1 MESSDIVYLLLPFVL
16 TLVLGAP
23 ICAALSLGTIIFML
37 ITEVIPC
44 SMMTMQ
50 MFSQV
55 SSLPLMAIP
64 FFIFA
69 GDLMNETGVSQ
80 RLIDFCKVLF
90 QHLRG
95 GLAYAIVVTG
105 TLFAGLTGSAVA
117 ETAAL
122 VKIMTPTMK
131 REGYPA
137 EFTAALCA
145 TTGILGPIIPP
156 SILFIVYGATM
167 NVSVGALFLGG
178 VLPGLLMGGAMLATV
193 IVIASIK
200 RFPKSE
206 QPFRIREVIDG
217 IKDASFSLFM
227 PVLLMGGIR
236 FGIFTPTEGGAVAA
250 SYALFLGVFV
260 YRTVTLR
267 QIFNSAI
274 SSGVTAAVILLIIS
288 ATTPFG
294 WIVTIGGFPAQIAE
308 IAFSMSRDPLVIL
321 LGINILLFFMGMFME
336 TTATVLLLGPVL
348 APIAVGVGLD
358 PVHFAM
364 IMCVNLVTGMITPPV
379 GMTLFV
385 AAPIAGISFGLIVR
399 AVMPFIFSVT
409 CSLVLI
415 NVFPGI
421 TLWLPSV
428 LK

>member
-1 MESSDIVYLLLPFVL
+1 MESSDIVYLLLPFAF
-16 TLVLGAP
+16 TLILGAP

-37 ITEVIPC
+37 VTGVIPC

-50 MFSQV
+50 MFSQA

-80 RLIDFCKVLF
+80 RLIGLCKVLF

-95 GLAYAIVVTG
+95 GLAYAIIVTG

-131 REGYPA
+131 KEGYPA

-193 IVIASIK
+193 IIIASVK

-206 QPFRIREVIDG
+206 QPFRIREVVDG

-250 SYALFLGVFV
+250 SYALFLGLVV
-260 YRTVTLR
+260 YRTVTFK
-267 QIFNSAI
+267 QIFNSAV

-294 WIVTIGGFPAQIAE
+294 WIVTIGGFPAKIAE
-308 IAFSMSRDPLVIL
+308 ITFSLTREPLMIL
-321 LGINILLFFMGMFME
+321 LGINILLLFMGMFME

-348 APIAVGVGLD
+348 APIAVGAGFD

-364 IMCVNLVTGMITPPV
+364 IMCTNLVIGMITPPV

-385 AAPIAGISFGLIVR
+385 AAPIAGISFGLIAR
-399 AVMPFIFSVT
+399 AIVPFVISVT
-409 CSLVLI
+409 CALILI
-415 NVFPGI
+415 NLFPTI

-428 LK
+428 LN